1 MSKSTTRKLEPLR
14 ERRLD
19 ALYAYRNRANSTQQ
33 KELLDFL
40 LATASHK
47 RVKLAIEVLGILV

>member
-1 MSKSTTRKLEPLR
+1 MTKSIK

-19 ALYAYRNRANSTQQ
+19 AIYSYRNCSNSTQQ

-40 LATASHK
+40 LATASHEII
-47 RVKLAIEVLGILV
+47 RQAIEEFNIKVDKK